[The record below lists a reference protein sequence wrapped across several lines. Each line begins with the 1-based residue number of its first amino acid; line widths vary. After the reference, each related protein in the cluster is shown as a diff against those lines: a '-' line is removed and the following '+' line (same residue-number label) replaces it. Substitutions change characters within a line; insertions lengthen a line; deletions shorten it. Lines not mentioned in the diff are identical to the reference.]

1 MKTYGSVG
9 EALRQ
14 ARGEQAEDA
23 ILFIAGSLYLAGEI
37 LAEEKQMINFDEEIR
52 NYRSSLEISAVE
64 DAIVRSDLTDMK
76 DILMELLK
84 RSGET
89 EA

>member
-1 MKTYGSVG
+1 
-9 EALRQ
+9 
-14 ARGEQAEDA
+14 
-23 ILFIAGSLYLAGEI
+23 
-37 LAEEKQMINFDEEIR
+37 MINFDEEIR

-64 DAIVRSDLTDMK
+64 DAIVRGDLTDMK

>member
-1 MKTYGSVG
+1 
-9 EALRQ
+9 
-14 ARGEQAEDA
+14 
-23 ILFIAGSLYLAGEI
+23 
-37 LAEEKQMINFDEEIR
+37 MINFDEEIR

-64 DAIVRSDLTDMK
+64 DAIVRSDLTVMK

>member
-1 MKTYGSVG
+1 
-9 EALRQ
+9 
-14 ARGEQAEDA
+14 
-23 ILFIAGSLYLAGEI
+23 
-37 LAEEKQMINFDEEIR
+37 MINFDEEIR

-64 DAIVRSDLTDMK
+64 DAIGRSDLTDMK
-76 DILMELLK
+76 DIMMELLK

>member
-1 MKTYGSVG
+1 
-9 EALRQ
+9 
-14 ARGEQAEDA
+14 
-23 ILFIAGSLYLAGEI
+23 
-37 LAEEKQMINFDEEIR
+37 MINFDEEIR

-64 DAIVRSDLTDMK
+64 DGIVRSDLTDMK

>member
-1 MKTYGSVG
+1 
-9 EALRQ
+9 
-14 ARGEQAEDA
+14 
-23 ILFIAGSLYLAGEI
+23 
-37 LAEEKQMINFDEEIR
+37 MINFDEEIR

-64 DAIVRSDLTDMK
+64 DAIVRDLTDMK
-76 DILMELLK
+76 DIMMELLK

>member
-1 MKTYGSVG
+1 
-9 EALRQ
+9 
-14 ARGEQAEDA
+14 
-23 ILFIAGSLYLAGEI
+23 
-37 LAEEKQMINFDEEIR
+37 MINFDEEIR

-64 DAIVRSDLTDMK
+64 DAIVRSDLTDMQQ
-76 DILMELLK
+76 ILRVLIK

>member
-1 MKTYGSVG
+1 
-9 EALRQ
+9 
-14 ARGEQAEDA
+14 
-23 ILFIAGSLYLAGEI
+23 
-37 LAEEKQMINFDEEIR
+37 MINFDEEIR

-76 DILMELLK
+76 DILRELLK

>member
-1 MKTYGSVG
+1 
-9 EALRQ
+9 
-14 ARGEQAEDA
+14 
-23 ILFIAGSLYLAGEI
+23 
-37 LAEEKQMINFDEEIR
+37 MINFDEEIR

-64 DAIVRSDLTDMK
+64 DAIVRSDLTDMT

>member
-1 MKTYGSVG
+1 
-9 EALRQ
+9 
-14 ARGEQAEDA
+14 
-23 ILFIAGSLYLAGEI
+23 
-37 LAEEKQMINFDEEIR
+37 MINFDEEIR
-52 NYRSSLEISAVE
+52 NYRLGLEISAVE

-76 DILMELLK
+76 DIMMELLK

>member
-1 MKTYGSVG
+1 
-9 EALRQ
+9 
-14 ARGEQAEDA
+14 
-23 ILFIAGSLYLAGEI
+23 
-37 LAEEKQMINFDEEIR
+37 MINFDEEIR
-52 NYRSSLEISAVE
+52 NYRSSLEILAVE

>member
-1 MKTYGSVG
+1 
-9 EALRQ
+9 
-14 ARGEQAEDA
+14 
-23 ILFIAGSLYLAGEI
+23 
-37 LAEEKQMINFDEEIR
+37 MINFDEEIR

-64 DAIVRSDLTDMK
+64 DAIVRRDLTDMK

>member
-1 MKTYGSVG
+1 
-9 EALRQ
+9 
-14 ARGEQAEDA
+14 
-23 ILFIAGSLYLAGEI
+23 
-37 LAEEKQMINFDEEIR
+37 MINFDEEIR

-64 DAIVRSDLTDMK
+64 DAIVRSDLTDRK

>member
-1 MKTYGSVG
+1 
-9 EALRQ
+9 
-14 ARGEQAEDA
+14 
-23 ILFIAGSLYLAGEI
+23 
-37 LAEEKQMINFDEEIR
+37 MINFDEEIR
-52 NYRSSLEISAVE
+52 NDCSRVEISAVE

>member
-1 MKTYGSVG
+1 
-9 EALRQ
+9 
-14 ARGEQAEDA
+14 
-23 ILFIAGSLYLAGEI
+23 
-37 LAEEKQMINFDEEIR
+37 MINFDEEIR

-76 DILMELLK
+76 DIMMELFK